1 MLRGLSAKP
10 TPATGATETIV
21 TTVHMRLTKSN
32 RGDDMINIRIVVKR
46 DKKPQITLK
55 QFIRGLI
62 ALNQIYGKDSQE
74 LNKAVGRYYDKW
86 CRR

>member
-1 MLRGLSAKP
+1 
-10 TPATGATETIV
+10 
-21 TTVHMRLTKSN
+21 
-32 RGDDMINIRIVVKR
+32 MINIKIVIKR
-46 DKKPQITLK
+46 NKKPQITLK
-55 QFIRGLI
+55 QFIKGLI

>member
-10 TPATGATETIV
+10 TPATDATEAIV
-21 TTVHMRLTKSN
+21 TTVHTRLTKSK
-32 RGDDMINIRIVVKR
+32 RGDDMINIRIVIER
-46 DKKPQITLK
+46 DKKSQITLK
-55 QFIRGLI
+55 QFIKGLI

-74 LNKAVGRYYDKW
+74 LNKAIGRYYDKW